1 MVRVG
6 ILFLLLGGGIALGE
20 SSTAIEAPK
29 PARAASIPGCA
40 ECRFLRSP
48 PSRSS
53 IRLVQNGPSF
63 LAPVETP
70 QPLPPAEDASLLPPP
85 NANAELNALLDRY
98 LPDASAEERSVWAD
112 ELRQLP
118 MEMARDLLAA
128 RSQFGE
134 PRTLFEP
141 PTTGLVP
148 PPSELKDV
156 TPPVQAP
163 QGVGMD
169 PREVTLAT
177 LRQIEAIHRHNIA
190 NAGTVGFKR
199 LRGVTLEAADHG
211 GVDGLTLQHVEA
223 QGELEETARS
233 LDLAIEG
240 DGYFQVRGGDAVAL
254 TRRGTFTVSPIGELA
269 LKVGDSMW
277 SLYPTVTVPKE
288 VTAIQVHKNGAV
300 SATLPGENEITLGQI
315 ELVRVTD
322 ASVLDSA
329 GGGLLAV
336 PELAGVVSTGRPGD
350 EGFGLV
356 QQGCLEGSNVDLMA
370 EVAALERLRTQI
382 AALEATDLPR
392 MDSPMASG
400 RKSEQR

>member
-6 ILFLLLGGGIALGE
+6 LLVVLLGVGVAFGGKAP
-20 SSTAIEAPK
+20 IEAPK
-29 PARAASIPGCA
+29 PARGASVAGCA
-40 ECRFLRSP
+40 ECRFLAHRPARSA
-48 PSRSS
+48 

-63 LAPVETP
+63 LAPPETP

-85 NANAELNALLDRY
+85 GSNTELNALLDRY
-98 LPDASAEERSVWAD
+98 LPNASADERSVWAD

-118 MEMARDLLAA
+118 TEMARDLLAA

-134 PRTLFEP
+134 PRSLFEP

-156 TPPVQAP
+156 TPPVRAP
-163 QGVGMD
+163 RSVGLD
-169 PREVTLAT
+169 PRDVTLST

-199 LRGVTLEAADHG
+199 LRGVTLEAAEHG

-223 QGELEETARS
+223 QGELEETGRS

-254 TRRGTFTVSPIGELA
+254 TRRGTFMVSPIGELA

-277 SLYPTVTVPKE
+277 SLYPTMTVPKE
-288 VTAIQVHKNGAV
+288 VTSIHVHENGAV
-300 SATLPGENEITLGQI
+300 SAVLPGENEIALGQI
-315 ELVRVTD
+315 ELVRAAD
-322 ASVLDSA
+322 SSVLESA

-336 PELAGVVSTGRPGD
+336 PELAGVVTTGRPGD
-350 EGFGLV
+350 EPFGLV
-356 QQGCLEGSNVDLMA
+356 RQGCLEGSNVDLTV

-382 AALEATDLPR
+382 AALEAIDLPR
-392 MDSPMASG
+392 MYSPMASG
-400 RKSEQR
+400 QKSEKR